1 MVAEGFHGNRGLV
14 LRARASDFRL
24 SLPSPRRTLSHD
36 PQERSPAMEVI
47 HSRCAGMDIAKRDA
61 KVCIRLAGSGR
72 RRTVETVTTWGATTR
87 QILALREHLVA
98 ERVTCVVMEATSDY
112 WKLFYYLLEDLVG
125 VEVMLVNARHV
136 KNLPGRKTD
145 LLTELPRDL
154 EEGCVRRR
162 VRPVGSLLVISDGDV
177 PRELAGLELSR
188 QGCLEATGDLFQPY
202 RLVDGA
208 GAVVVPVA
216 AFFAESPAAR

>member
-24 SLPSPRRTLSHD
+24 SLPSPRRTLSDD

-98 ERVTCVVMEATSDY
+98 ERVTCIVMEATSDY
-112 WKLFYYLLEDLVG
+112 WKPFYYLLEDLVG

-136 KNLPGRKTD
+136 KNLPGRKPMLRMRPGWLSSARTDWCAD
-145 LLTELPRDL
+145 LLCP
-154 EEGCVRRR
+154 
-162 VRPVGSLLVISDGDV
+162 LLRSD
-177 PRELAGLELSR
+177 S
-188 QGCLEATGDLFQPY
+188 Y
-202 RLVDGA
+202 RT
-208 GAVVVPVA
+208 
-216 AFFAESPAAR
+216 